1 MAKETEKTKHS
12 PLPWALATWRG
23 GVVCGNCNDWTG
35 NERYIIQTL
44 RYGKG
49 ICATTRLHGTKT
61 DKANAKFIV
70 HCVNAYVKLVEALEE
85 IEKGEGPFARDQ
97 LKHAENTI
105 ESMKQIA
112 RAALAEVKP

>member
-1 MAKETEKTKHS
+1 MAKETEWTK
-12 PLPWALATWRG
+12 PIRERFTQYR
-23 GVVCGNCNDWTG
+23 
-35 NERYIIQTL
+35 NERPSI
-44 RYGKG
+44 RSYGNAELDRMLDDAVVVIFVG
-49 ICATTRLHGTKT
+49 CATIEAQAERI
-61 DKANAKFIV
+61 D
-70 HCVNAYVKLVEALEE
+70 KLVEALEE